1 MNSPLAL
8 DLRASEAGKN
18 PVLFSRARPKDG
30 SSVVLAFELTGQL
43 ICLRR
48 QAADEQLQSRLRK
61 VVRALSILCC
71 VCRTF
76 QVFQTS
82 QPDRGK
88 AGKVIGY

>member
-18 PVLFSRARPKDG
+18 PVLFSGARPKDG
-30 SSVVLAFELTGQL
+30 SSVVLAFELTGQR
-43 ICLRR
+43 ICLGG
-48 QAADEQLQSRLRK
+48 QAAEQLQSRLRK
-61 VVRALSILCC
+61 IIRALSILCC

-76 QVFQTS
+76 QVLQTL

-88 AGKVIGY
+88 AGKVMGTD